1 MGLTKEN
8 RFQLTIKTAAEIN
21 VAVNGTHAPN
31 CRISGYPVQRE
42 RIVKTLIYC
51 LFVVVS
57 SVAGN
62 YCIGIIVYKKKT
74 MKKSIK
80 NDNNTEI
87 NCRIS
92 GDPVQRERI
101 VKTLIYC
108 LFVVVSL
115 AGNFCIGIT
124 VYKKKTMRKSIGNDN
139 NTENLK
145 KPNKLQ
151 GCYLHVLK
159 KL

>member
-31 CRISGYPVQRE
+31 CPISR
-42 RIVKTLIYC
+42 
-51 LFVVVS
+51 
-57 SVAGN
+57 
-62 YCIGIIVYKKKT
+62 
-74 MKKSIK
+74 
-80 NDNNTEI
+80 
-87 NCRIS
+87 
-92 GDPVQRERI
+92 DPVQRERI

-115 AGNFCIGIT
+115 AGNYCIGII
-124 VYKKKTMRKSIGNDN
+124 VYKKKTMRKSIENDN

-145 KPNKLQ
+145 NQTNFKAVV
-151 GCYLHVLK
+151 CTF
-159 KL
+159 